1 MENTLD
7 NGEIKKTL
15 QLQINHIVEDNEKQY
30 NDIISYIE
38 NEKRQIEIIK
48 NKTKEKKMSINRITH
63 EIEANT
69 VLVTELKESVLEEE
83 KKLDEYPKLIDE
95 INDKL
100 NMIFKNL
107 DASKLAEYKTV
118 KLHKDYIENE
128 WKRKL
133 ETLYNL
139 LGFEMI
145 LEDGKIIIE
154 FSNIQASD
162 PQKRYRAVVALH
174 NGIYEAIQTIPRINK
189 FEDYVNSMN
198 REKFLSDNICENDMY
213 IFTVDRNV
221 ICFKQYSKLKGNVGE
236 FRNACP
242 PLRIPSLFF
251 SIQKL
256 KNINNTMAVISFGC
270 LAHMKKG
277 SSKCSVVL

>member
-69 VLVTELKESVLEEE
+69 VLATELKESVLEEE

-95 INDKL
+95 VNDKL

-107 DASKLAEYKTV
+107 DASKLEYKTV

-139 LGFEMI
+139 LGFEMT
-145 LEDGKIIIE
+145 LEDGKVIIE

-162 PQKRYRAVVALH
+162 PQKKYRAVVALH
-174 NGIYEAIQTIPRINK
+174 NGTYEAIQTIPRINK

-198 REKFLSDNICENDMY
+198 RGLP
-213 IFTVDRNV
+213 FTTFCCLLRKS
-221 ICFKQYSKLKGNVGE
+221 FKELK
-236 FRNACP
+236 
-242 PLRIPSLFF
+242 
-251 SIQKL
+251 
-256 KNINNTMAVISFGC
+256 
-270 LAHMKKG
+270 
-277 SSKCSVVL
+277 